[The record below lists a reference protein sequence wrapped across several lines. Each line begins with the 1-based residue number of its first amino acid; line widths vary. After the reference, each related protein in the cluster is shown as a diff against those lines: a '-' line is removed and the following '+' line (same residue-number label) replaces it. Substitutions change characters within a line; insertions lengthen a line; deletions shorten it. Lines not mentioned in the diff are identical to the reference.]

1 MQTLLEYSGGYIPE
15 ISIDSPFLNVSLE
28 LSISLQTLFHSI
40 SCVRIFSP
48 TTRTFRFN
56 FTVKHLKNWP
66 LLVSRKVLKNWL
78 NENLYRLYKSL
89 IHIWDHFNHLQL
101 TITSYSFLYLY
112 LISFYIFMLYR
123 NFSILLLIFILI
135 CFAFNFYFLLHFL
148 YILIF
153 FFLFFLVL
161 ICKRNFT
168 RSLMRKKLRVF
179 CDRKIQKLKHVQI
192 NGREYYNW
200 CVVERS
206 GSTGWWFTR
215 GDTRS
220 SIVVSQSWYWSLFSV
235 PEEFYKFHEF
245 REVRVRMRLWSH

>member
-48 TTRTFRFN
+48 TTRTFCFN

-153 FFLFFLVL
+153 VLFLFSGINL
-161 ICKRNFT
+161 
-168 RSLMRKKLRVF
+168 
-179 CDRKIQKLKHVQI
+179 QK
-192 NGREYYNW
+192 
-200 CVVERS
+200 
-206 GSTGWWFTR
+206 
-215 GDTRS
+215 
-220 SIVVSQSWYWSLFSV
+220 
-235 PEEFYKFHEF
+235 EFYKISNEKKITGI
-245 REVRVRMRLWSH
+245 LW